1 MTDPIDRRRSSDQ
14 AISLL
19 RDAVDEGNT
28 ERRAARVEA
37 QAFQTDATRK
47 LDNIGSA
54 LSAMTTTDALHGV
67 RLTHIETWRTT
78 EVDPAMSTLRDTMS
92 QIKGGT
98 KAAKFAAAGVKV
110 IAGGGVAALFL
121 KGAAWIMAALHPW

>member
-47 LDNIGSA
+47 LDNIGTA
-54 LSAMTTTDALHGV
+54 LSAMTTTDALHGA
-67 RLTHIETWRTT
+67 RLTHIEAWRTT
-78 EVDPAMSTLRDTMS
+78 DVDPALNTIRDAMS
-92 QIKGGT
+92 QIKGGGKVT
-98 KAAKFAAAGVKV
+98 KFAAAGVKV
-110 IAGGGVAALFL
+110 IAGGGVAAVILKCWVWVVALF
-121 KGAAWIMAALHPW
+121 MHS